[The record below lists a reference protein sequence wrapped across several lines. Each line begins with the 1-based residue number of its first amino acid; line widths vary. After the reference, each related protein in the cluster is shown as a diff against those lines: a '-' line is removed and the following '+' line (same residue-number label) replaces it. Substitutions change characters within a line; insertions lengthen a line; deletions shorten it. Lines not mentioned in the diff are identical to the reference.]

1 MDLTRASRCLSR
13 ILRHDPGSIGITLD
27 RHGWAEVEALLRGMG
42 GKTRYPL
49 DRETLEEIVRTD
61 EKGRYSFNEDH
72 SRIRANQGHSIPVDV
87 ELEEC
92 TPPET
97 LWHGTGK
104 KYETSIDASGLLPKG
119 RLYVHLSS
127 DRETATTVGARHGTP
142 VLYRV
147 KSGQMARDGLK
158 FYRSVNKVWLT
169 QVVPTAYLEKEST

>member
-13 ILRHDPGSIGITLD
+13 ILRHAPESVGISLD
-27 RHGWAEVEALLRGMG
+27 RHGWAEVDALLAGMAAH
-42 GKTRYPL
+42 TRYPL
-49 DRETLEEIVRTD
+49 DRATLEEIVRTD
-61 EKGRYSFNEDH
+61 EKGRYAFDQDH
-72 SRIRANQGHSIPVDV
+72 SHIRANQGHSIPVDV

-92 TPPET
+92 LPPEA

-104 KYETSIDASGLLPKG
+104 KYERSIDASGLLPKG
-119 RLYVHLSS
+119 RLYVHLSL
-127 DRETATTVGARHGTP
+127 DRETAMAVGARHGAP

-169 QVVPTAYLEKEST
+169 KVVPTAYLEKEST